1 MQYLNYQWVN
11 TALYGFFFC
20 RHYFGYVVPQK
31 YYFLNEYETQVMG
44 FYRYQNAPYLTECLK
59 RLASTLGDR
68 AESCLLHDAR
78 DTWLNKLMRWFALL
92 R

>member
-1 MQYLNYQWVN
+1 MVQYLNYQWVN
-11 TALYGFFFC
+11 TALYRFFFC

-44 FYRYQNAPYLTECLK
+44 FYRYQTAPYLTECLQ

-68 AESCLLHDAR
+68 ADILSAP
-78 DTWLNKLMRWFALL
+78 
-92 R
+92 